1 MVCIFCEP
9 TIRKCEFVSDAQP
22 KYLEHNQIVPI
33 LVGLMTGLFLAA
45 LDQTIVA
52 TSIRTIGDQLQGLS
66 LQAWVTTAYLIT
78 STIATPIYGKL
89 GDIFGRKPL
98 FIWAIS
104 IFVGGSLLCS
114 LATSMEMLAGFRAVQ
129 GIGAGGLFTL
139 ALAIIGD
146 IVPPRERARYQGF
159 FIAVFGT
166 SSVIGPLV
174 GGFFSAQDAILG
186 LDGWRWIFFINVP
199 LGALALFLVNR
210 TLKISHLERLDHRID
225 WFGAITLSTGI
236 IPLLLVAERGL
247 QWGWTSTNAIIC
259 YVVSIMGFLLFA
271 RIELKMGDEALI
283 PLRLFKDKTFS
294 IMTTIGIISG
304 MAMFG
309 GLAILPL
316 FLQIVNGATPA
327 EAGIQ
332 LLPVTLGIMIGS
344 ITSGQTISR
353 TGRYKML
360 PIFGSI
366 LITVSLSWMTQLKVD
381 TPYLSIAL
389 MSLLFGLGLGGLL
402 QPTIIAVQNAVS
414 PRDIGVATSS
424 VTLFRQM
431 GATIGTAVFLG
442 LLFGRLPE
450 NVNEKFTRAQSDPE
464 FVTAFTDPANADTV
478 AKIQELQGASTSA
491 FNDTSWF
498 STANQVLIRPVLEGF
513 AQSMVT
519 VVTIGAVVA
528 CVSIFFTFFVPNN
541 EVRGRSEAPS
551 VPAE

>member
-1 MVCIFCEP
+1 
-9 TIRKCEFVSDAQP
+9 VSESET
-22 KYLEHNQIVPI
+22 KYLEHHQIVPI

-104 IFVGGSLLCS
+104 IFVAGSLLCS
-114 LATSMEMLAGFRAVQ
+114 LASSMEMLAGFRAVQ

-166 SSVIGPLV
+166 SSVIGPVV
-174 GGFFSAQDAILG
+174 GGFFSSQDTVLG
-186 LDGWRWIFFINVP
+186 LDGWRWIFFVNVP

-210 TLKISHLERLDHRID
+210 TLKISHLERVDHRID

-247 QWGWTSTNAIIC
+247 QWGWTSLYAITC
-259 YVVSIMGFLLFA
+259 YIVSIIGFLLFT

-294 IMTTIGIISG
+294 IMTTVGIISG

-332 LLPVTLGIMIGS
+332 LLPVTLGIMVGS

-353 TGRYKML
+353 TGRYKLL
-360 PIFGSI
+360 PVFGSI
-366 LITVSLSWMTQLKVD
+366 LITISLAWMTRLTVD
-381 TPYLSIAL
+381 TPYSTIAV
-389 MSLLFGLGLGGLL
+389 MSLLFGFGLGGLL

-431 GATIGTAVFLG
+431 GATLGTAVFLG
-442 LLFGRLPE
+442 MLFGRLPE
-450 NVNEKFTRAQSDPE
+450 NVSESFTKAQSDPE
-464 FVTAFTDPANADTV
+464 FVTAFSDPANAETV
-478 AKIQELQGASTSA
+478 SKIQQLQGAGTSA
-491 FNDTSWF
+491 FDDTSWF
-498 STANQVLIRPVLEGF
+498 ATANQVLVRPVLEGF
-513 AQSMVT
+513 AQSMVA
-519 VVTIGAVVA
+519 VVTVGALVA
-528 CVSIFFTFFVPNN
+528 LVAIFFTLFIPNN
-541 EVRGRSEAPS
+541 EVKGRSEAAR
-551 VPAE
+551 VPTE

>member
-1 MVCIFCEP
+1 
-9 TIRKCEFVSDAQP
+9 VSESEA
-22 KYLEHNQIVPI
+22 KYLEHHQIVPI

-52 TSIRTIGDQLQGLS
+52 TSIRTIGDHLQGLS

-104 IFVGGSLLCS
+104 IFVAGSLLCS
-114 LATSMEMLAGFRAVQ
+114 LASSMEMLAGFRAVQ

-166 SSVIGPLV
+166 SSVIGPVV
-174 GGFFSAQDAILG
+174 GGFFSGQDTVLG
-186 LDGWRWIFFINVP
+186 LDGWRWIFFVNVP

-210 TLKISHLERLDHRID
+210 TLKISHLERVDHRID
-225 WFGAITLSTGI
+225 WFGAITLSTAV

-247 QWGWTSTNAIIC
+247 QWGWTSGYAILC
-259 YVVSIMGFLLFA
+259 YCVSIIGLLLFT
-271 RIELKMGDEALI
+271 RIELRMGDEAII

-294 IMTTIGIISG
+294 IMTIVGIISG

-332 LLPVTLGIMIGS
+332 LLPVTLGIMVGS
-344 ITSGQTISR
+344 IVSGQSISR
-353 TGRYKML
+353 TGRYKLL
-360 PIFGSI
+360 PVFGSI
-366 LITVSLSWMTQLKVD
+366 LITISLAWMTQLEVD
-381 TPYLSIAL
+381 TPYVTIAL
-389 MSLLFGLGLGGLL
+389 MSVLFGFGLGGLL

-431 GATIGTAVFLG
+431 GATLGTAVFLG
-442 LLFGRLPE
+442 MLFGSLPK
-450 NVNEKFTRAQSDPE
+450 NVGDSFAKAQQDPT
-464 FVTAFTDPANADTV
+464 FVAAFSDPANADTV
-478 AKIQELQGASTSA
+478 AKLQQIQGAGTSA
-491 FNDTSWF
+491 FDDTSWLA
-498 STANQVLIRPVLEGF
+498 TANQILIRPVLEGF
-513 AQSMVT
+513 ASSMV
-519 VVTIGAVVA
+519 AVVA
-528 CVSIFFTFFVPNN
+528 IGALVALVAIFFTLFIPNN
-541 EVRGRSEAPS
+541 EVKGRSEAAR
-551 VPAE
+551 VPIE

>member
-1 MVCIFCEP
+1 
-9 TIRKCEFVSDAQP
+9 
-22 KYLEHNQIVPI
+22 
-33 LVGLMTGLFLAA
+33 MTGLFLAA

-114 LATSMEMLAGFRAVQ
+114 LATSMEMLAGFRAIQ

-166 SSVIGPLV
+166 SSVIGPII
-174 GGFFSAQDAILG
+174 GGFFSSQDVVLG
-186 LDGWRWIFFINVP
+186 LDGWRWIFFVNVP
-199 LGALALFLVNR
+199 LGAFALYLVNR
-210 TLKISHLERLDHRID
+210 TLKIAHLERVDHRID

-247 QWGWTSTNAIIC
+247 QWGWTSSAAIAC
-259 YVVSIMGFLLFA
+259 YVISIVGFLLFT

-294 IMTTIGIISG
+294 IMTSIGIISG

-309 GLAILPL
+309 GLAVLPL

-332 LLPVTLGIMIGS
+332 LLPVTLGIMVGS
-344 ITSGQTISR
+344 IASGQTISR

-360 PIFGSI
+360 PVVGSI
-366 LITVSLSWMTQLKVD
+366 LITISLAWMTQLKVE
-381 TPYLSIAL
+381 TPYSLIAL

-431 GATIGTAVFLG
+431 GATLGTAVFLG
-442 LLFGRLPE
+442 MLFGNLPKNVSE
-450 NVNEKFTRAQSDPE
+450 NFTKAQSDPN
-464 FVTAFTDPANADTV
+464 FVAAFQDPQNADTV
-478 AKIQELQGASTSA
+478 VKLQQLQGGGASA
-491 FNDTSWF
+491 FDDTSWF
-498 STANQVLIRPVLEGF
+498 ATANQILVRPILEGF
-513 AQSMVT
+513 AQSMVA
-519 VVTIGAVVA
+519 VVTVGALVA
-528 CVSIFFTFFVPNN
+528 LFAVFFTFFVPNN
-541 EVRGRSEAPS
+541 EVKGRGEAPR
-551 VPAE
+551 VVAE

>member
-1 MVCIFCEP
+1 MSE
-9 TIRKCEFVSDAQP
+9 TEDR
-22 KYLEHNQIVPI
+22 YLEHHQIVPI
-33 LVGLMTGLFLAA
+33 LIGLMTGLFLAA

-114 LATSMEMLAGFRAVQ
+114 LATSMEMLAGFRAIQ

-166 SSVIGPLV
+166 SSVIGPIV
-174 GGFFSAQDAILG
+174 GGFFSSQDAVLG
-186 LDGWRWIFFINVP
+186 LDGWRWIFFVNVP
-199 LGALALFLVNR
+199 LGAFALFLVNR
-210 TLKISHLERLDHRID
+210 TLKIAHLERVDHRID

-247 QWGWTSTNAIIC
+247 QWGWTSSSAIAC
-259 YVVSIMGFLLFA
+259 YIISIVGFLLFT

-294 IMTTIGIISG
+294 IMTSIGIISG

-309 GLAILPL
+309 GLAVLPL

-332 LLPVTLGIMIGS
+332 LLPVTLGIMVGS
-344 ITSGQTISR
+344 IASGQTISR

-360 PIFGSI
+360 PVFGSI
-366 LITVSLSWMTQLKVD
+366 LITVSLAWMTQLKVD
-381 TPYLSIAL
+381 TPYSSIAM
-389 MSLLFGLGLGGLL
+389 MSLLFGFGLGGLL

-431 GATIGTAVFLG
+431 GATLGTAVFLG
-442 LLFGRLPE
+442 MLFGNLPANVSE
-450 NVNEKFTRAQSDPE
+450 NFTKAQSDPN
-464 FVTAFTDPANADTV
+464 FVAALQDPQNADTV
-478 AKIQELQGASTSA
+478 AKLQQLQGGGASA
-491 FNDTSWF
+491 FDDTSWF
-498 STANQVLIRPVLEGF
+498 ATANQILVRPILEGF
-513 AQSMVT
+513 AQSMVA
-519 VVTIGAVVA
+519 VVTVGALVA
-528 CVSIFFTFFVPNN
+528 LFAVFFTFFVPNN
-541 EVRGRSEAPS
+541 EVKGRGEAPR
-551 VPAE
+551 VVVE